1 MLIFNENS
9 RVEKTKEGL
18 RFYEQDILGCRY
30 IFNDNLIIHLK
41 AIYKTPGLGFVIG
54 DTNSQ
59 NIEESNKAILIKIG
73 YNDFQVIEKQYD
85 RVNILYEASHSLKPN
100 NKEIHLIF
108 SINKKTVKIEWILS
122 EKRNIILGE
131 FDLPYMLSEYLVGL
145 YSNSGNIL
153 RETKINQQVPERW
166 DYQLSNSRGG
176 RIKFKDRYFI
186 FENGDHDF
194 ELEQSRIPLKAG
206 KYYLKYKKEDID
218 EKNNIEVFVFLYDSL
233 KKDNEHTTHDEPKNL
248 LNKDNSFTIDEDT
261 FVSLKFRGE
270 SGKISDIIITDIE
283 DGNFI
288 PTTDKQISTE
298 GSSIEFLLNNIKK
311 ISWNMTIDHVPRYDD
326 LTKEPPYSIVGK
338 TEKNI
343 LQNLF
348 INTKKEYTYEYIVS
362 SKKLTIKETDTDKK
376 IITKYVNP
384 EKDKKLIIA
393 FNITANISN
402 INLEMNDNKNKNI
415 LADSQFNVYVN
426 SSVKSPIIITN
437 EDKTNSFDISAS
449 YREHAKEELRY
460 KIFKNEQQII
470 VPGNLP
476 DNSYSVKIYGVSSS
490 LDIFKGTKENILKLK
505 NTSTELSDEMFKK
518 KNNII
523 SISKEQKEIYNY
535 FILEYTDVSNYKYIF
550 TNTEREIIPNDELV
564 FVLEKEILKNSN
576 IKMYGIKK
584 GSYINK
590 EYLYRVPAGIEDSI
604 GLYANEYERISSNNY
619 VINYDTSTITLLME
633 NNEEKYEELIIDYKK
648 KDSYSIN
655 YNKNTDMYE
664 ISISTNNRNVMVHY
678 DSHEDGH
685 INSFINTEIKPVGNQ
700 YIILKEENE

>member
-9 RVEKTKEGL
+9 RVEKTKDGL

-30 IFNDNLIIHLK
+30 IFNDNLIIHIK
-41 AIYKTPGLGFVIG
+41 TIYKTPGIGFIIG
-54 DTNSQ
+54 DTNNQ

-85 RVNILYEASHSLKPN
+85 RINILYEASHSLKPN
-100 NKEIHLIF
+100 NKEIDFIF
-108 SINKKTVKIEWILS
+108 TINKKTVKVEYTLS

-131 FDLPYMLSEYLVGL
+131 FELPYMLSEYLIGI

-153 RETKINQQVPERW
+153 KKTDIKQAVPKKW

-176 RIKFKDRYFI
+176 RIKFKDKYFI
-186 FENGDHDF
+186 FENGEHDF

-206 KYYLKYKKEDID
+206 KYYLKYNKENID
-218 EKNNIEVFVFLYDSL
+218 EKNDIEAFIFLYDSL

-248 LNKDNSFTIDEDT
+248 LKEDNSFIIEEDT

-288 PTTDKQISTE
+288 PTADKQISTE
-298 GSSIEFLLNNIKK
+298 GSSIEFLLDNIKK
-311 ISWNMTIDHVPRYDD
+311 ISWDMIIKHVPRYTD
-326 LTKEPPYSIVGK
+326 LTKEPPYSIIGK

-348 INTKKEYTYEYIVS
+348 IDTNKEYSYEYIVS
-362 SKKLTIKETDTDKK
+362 SRKLTIKETDTNKK
-376 IITKYVNP
+376 IITKYINP
-384 EKDKKLIIA
+384 ETDKKLIIA
-393 FNITANISN
+393 FNIIANIYN
-402 INLEMNDNKNKNI
+402 VILETNDNKIKNI
-415 LADSQFNVYVN
+415 LANSQFNVYVN
-426 SSVKSPIIITN
+426 GSVKSPIIITDEN
-437 EDKTNSFDISAS
+437 ESNSFDISAS
-449 YREHAKEELRY
+449 YREYVKEKIKY
-460 KIFKNEQQII
+460 KLFKNEQQIV

-476 DNSYSVKIYGVSSS
+476 DNVYGIKIYGLNSSI
-490 LDIFKGTKENILKLK
+490 DILGESKENILKLK
-505 NTSTELSDEMFKK
+505 NTSIELSNEMFR
-518 KNNII
+518 KNNNIV
-523 SISKEQKEIYNY
+523 SITEEQKKAYNY
-535 FILEYTDVSNYKYIF
+535 FILEYTDISDYKYIF

-564 FVLEKEILKNSN
+564 FVLEKEILNNSS
-576 IKMYGIKK
+576 IKLYGIKK

-590 EYLYRVPAGIEDSI
+590 KYLYRVPEGIEDSI
-604 GLYANEYERISSNNY
+604 GLYANDYERISSNNY
-619 VINYDTSTITLLME
+619 SINYETSTITLLME
-633 NNEEKYEELIIDYKK
+633 NNEEKYEELIIDYRK

-664 ISISTNNRNVMVHY
+664 ISISTNKRNVIVYY

-685 INSFINTEIKPVGNQ
+685 INSFINTEIKPIGNQ